1 MLQPTN
7 CCSQLIVATS
17 YVQCVAVC
25 CSVLQCVA
33 VCCSALQFVAV
44 RCSALQC
51 VAVRCS
57 ALQCIAVRCSALQC
71 VVASIRNR
79 GYGVATI
86 SRLLKMIGVFCKR
99 TLWKRRYSAEE
110 TYHFKAPTHRSHL
123 IPDTSY
129 GSWIFTGRAS
139 NIHGRTK
146 SLFVLQKPDSIFQFP
161 FNNRSAHT
169 QRHKERSEKIW
180 QERMRKT
187 NKLPLVASEGRRHT
201 PRRK

>member
-1 MLQPTN
+1 MLQCDAVRCSVQHVRGFTTSSTRGEGRRGWHFREETRN
-7 CCSQLIVATS
+7 LGRQLCCSQLIVATS

-25 CSVLQCVA
+25 CSVLQCVAVCCSMLHRIVRYCRVLQCVA

-99 TLWKRRYSAEE
+99 TL
-110 TYHFKAPTHRSHL
+110 
-123 IPDTSY
+123 
-129 GSWIFTGRAS
+129 
-139 NIHGRTK
+139 
-146 SLFVLQKPDSIFQFP
+146 
-161 FNNRSAHT
+161 
-169 QRHKERSEKIW
+169 
-180 QERMRKT
+180 
-187 NKLPLVASEGRRHT
+187 
-201 PRRK
+201 